1 MRTLLI
7 AILCNTLLFG
17 GHAFAHEIL
26 VIQGMRVKPFD
37 EALRGFT
44 ATCRPESKKVVYA
57 DTEGVDIAGTVREER
72 PRLVLAIGAD
82 ALSRVRKIKD
92 IPIVYLMVL
101 NPQKIAEGNNVTGV
115 SMNVPAVKYLAM
127 MEKLPLHRK
136 SIGVLY
142 NPRQTGNLVRR
153 AQQAA
158 REKGMEIVASEVHD
172 SRDVPALLAKMDN
185 SVDLIW
191 MVPDT
196 SVVTPVTVEYLL
208 TYSQQQRIPI
218 VTFAG
223 KYVDMGALFSLDIDN
238 VDLGRQAGEMA
249 REILD
254 GTPVKEL
261 PPADARKAVLKVN
274 RNVAQKLGI
283 SLDEIG
289 STSP

>member
-1 MRTLLI
+1 MRTLFI
-7 AILCNTLLFG
+7 AILCNALLFG
-17 GHAFAHEIL
+17 GQVFAHDIL

-37 EALRGFT
+37 EALQGFASTCT
-44 ATCRPESKKVVYA
+44 AGSKKIVYT
-57 DTEGVDIAGTVREER
+57 DTEGIDIIKTVREER
-72 PRLVLAIGAD
+72 PRLILAIGAD
-82 ALSRVRKIKD
+82 ALSRVKMIKD

-101 NPQKIAEGNNVTGV
+101 NPQQIADGKNITGV

-127 MEKLPLHRK
+127 MEKLPLRRK

-142 NPRQTGNLVRR
+142 DPNHTGYLVRK

-158 REKGMEIVASEVHD
+158 REEGLEIVVSEVRD
-172 SRDVPALLAKMDN
+172 SRDVPALLEKMEN
-185 SVDLIW
+185 TVDLIW

-196 SVVTPVTVEYLL
+196 SVVTPVIVEYLL
-208 TYSQQQRIPI
+208 MFSQQQRIPI

-261 PPADARKAVLKVN
+261 PPTDARKTVFKVN
-274 RNVAQKLGI
+274 RNVAKKLGI

-289 STSP
+289 YASP